1 MGLASHEYVEIIK
14 ESMLAQL
21 YGYVGVDKGALPI
34 LECTAKVHENM
45 QMPRCHSKSI
55 GCLVTID

>member
-1 MGLASHEYVEIIK
+1 
-14 ESMLAQL
+14 MLAQV
-21 YGYVGVDKGALPI
+21 YGYVGVDNGALPI
-34 LECTAKVHENM
+34 SECTAKVHENM